1 MIKEKIILYLIIFL
15 FSSNSL
21 FAEIKILAKVNN
33 DVITNYDLK
42 KESNYLEILNPNV
55 SKLDNNQK
63 LILAKNSLV
72 KEIIKKKEI
81 EKFTDIEKKD
91 FLFDE
96 YMENFYK
103 RVGVNTKKEFQDI
116 LKLKINYSLEEIK
129 NKIKIELIWNDLIY
143 SKYINQ
149 VKIDEVEI
157 MNKVDSLKDDLEK
170 KYLLSEIVFR
180 KKIDKTLNE
189 TFEEIKLSINQVG
202 FANAANIYSY
212 SDSSKFGGKIGWL
225 SEISLPEQIR
235 VKLKNLE
242 IGEISDFIKI
252 GNNFVILKIEDRK
265 LNKKIIDREKEINSL
280 KDKEINDQ
288 LNKFSKIFFEKIKLN
303 YSINEN

>member
-15 FSSNSL
+15 FSNNSL

>member
-1 MIKEKIILYLIIFL
+1 MIKEKIILCLIVFL
-15 FSSNSL
+15 FSNNSL
-21 FAEIKILAKVNN
+21 LAEIKILAKVNN

-81 EKFTDIEKKD
+81 EKFANIEKKD

-96 YMENFYK
+96 YMNNFYK
-103 RVGVNTKKEFQDI
+103 RVGVSTKKEFQDI

-149 VKIDEVEI
+149 VKINEVEI
-157 MNKVDSLKDDLEK
+157 VNKVDSLKDDLEK

-180 KKIDKTLNE
+180 KKVDKTLNE

-235 VKLKNLE
+235 VKLKNLT

-252 GNNFVILKIEDRK
+252 GNNFVILKIEDTK

>member
-15 FSSNSL
+15 FSNNSL

-235 VKLKNLE
+235 VKLKKLE

-252 GNNFVILKIEDRK
+252 GNNFVILKIEDTK